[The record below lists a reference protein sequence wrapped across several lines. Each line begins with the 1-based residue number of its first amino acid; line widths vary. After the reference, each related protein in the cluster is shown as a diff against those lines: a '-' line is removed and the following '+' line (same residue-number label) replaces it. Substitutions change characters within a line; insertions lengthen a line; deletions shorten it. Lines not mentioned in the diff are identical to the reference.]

1 MSRIEDA
8 LKKIKREKIDDLT
21 KKEEQKDKAL
31 HKAVK
36 IAVNNPIE
44 KIIKDNDNL
53 IIDEQNSIAINRD
66 AVVGIA
72 EIKETL
78 LDELSADLQI
88 KPLPTSINEV
98 ISRVN
103 NYLISCRARFSVPTL
118 SGIARYLGLTR
129 QELLDYNYL
138 KEIFSK
144 DIALYIHKRIV
155 PIIEEIV
162 EEKLLTEKS
171 NNNLHFHLKNNFKG
185 WEKDN
190 KDNTIVINI
199 KGDDEV
205 NI

>member
-8 LKKIKREKIDDLT
+8 LNKIKSNKINDLS

-31 HKAVK
+31 RTAVK
-36 IAVNNPIE
+36 EAINSPIN
-44 KIIKDNDNL
+44 KIISQNENVINK
-53 IIDEQNSIAINRD
+53 NSITINRD
-66 AVVGIA
+66 VIVDIA
-72 EIKETL
+72 QIKETL
-78 LDELSADLQI
+78 LDELSADLEI
-88 KPLPTSINEV
+88 KTLPSSIED
-98 ISRVN
+98 IN
-103 NYLISCRARFSVPTL
+103 NRINTYLISCRARFSPPTI

-129 QELLDYNYL
+129 SEILDYNHL
-138 KEIFSK
+138 K
-144 DIALYIHKRIV
+144 DILPKDLALYIHKRII
-155 PIIEEIV
+155 PIIEEVV

-205 NI
+205 IV